1 MVRLA
6 AAALDADRAD
16 GLRAL
21 LGRAQS
27 YLDEVWHRGSRYTN
41 ALATLHERLV
51 EERLQV
57 AVLGQFKRGK
67 STFLNALLGESL
79 LPTGVVPLTAIPTFI
94 HWGALPRSAS
104 VISMDWRQSSNP
116 RQSRHRSRDSSPDL

>member
-51 EERLQV
+51 EERL
-57 AVLGQFKRGK
+57 QFKRGK